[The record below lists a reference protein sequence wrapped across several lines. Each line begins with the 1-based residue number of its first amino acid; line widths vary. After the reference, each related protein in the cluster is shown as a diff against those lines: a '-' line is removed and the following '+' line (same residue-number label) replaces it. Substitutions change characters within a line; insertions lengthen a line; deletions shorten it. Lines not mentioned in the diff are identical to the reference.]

1 MNIIFAGTPDFA
13 AESLKSLIQNQHT
26 IIAVY
31 TQPDRPAGRGKK
43 IVKSAVK
50 EVAEAAGIPVFQ
62 PEKLSNDNA
71 KAQLRALKADLIIV
85 AAYGLILP
93 ADVLTIPKYGCINIH
108 ASLLPRWRGAAPIQR
123 AIQTGDEKTGITIMQ
138 MDVGLDTGVM
148 LLKLETPILANDT
161 GGTLHDRLSEL
172 GASAIER
179 YLAEPEQY
187 IEQARIQDDSL
198 ANYAH
203 KLNKQE
209 AEIDWNQSATNICR
223 TIRAFNPW
231 PVAFINL
238 GEQRIRIFEAIVDDG
253 NSTHTPGVVIEK
265 SREGITI
272 ACREQAITIKTLQLP
287 GGKLI
292 SAEAFFNG
300 GKKLLETGTQLSLL
314 SS

>member
-50 EVAEAAGIPVFQ
+50 QVAEAAGIPVFQ
-62 PEKLSNDNA
+62 PEKLSNDDA
-71 KAQLRALKADLIIV
+71 KAQLKTLKADLMIV

-93 ADVLTIPKYGCINIH
+93 KDVLTIPKHGCINIH

-123 AIQTGDEKTGITIMQ
+123 AIQAGDKKTGVTIMQ
-138 MDVGLDTGVM
+138 MDVGLDTGAM
-148 LLKLETPILANDT
+148 LLKLETPILESDT

-172 GASAIER
+172 GADAVEH
-179 YLAEPEQY
+179 YLAKPDQY
-187 IEQARIQDDSL
+187 NDQAKIQDNNL

-203 KLNKQE
+203 KLNKKE
-209 AEIDWNQSATNICR
+209 AEIDWCQSASDICR
-223 TIRAFNPW
+223 MIRAFNPW
-231 PVAFINL
+231 PVAFISL
-238 GEQRIRIFEAIVDDG
+238 GDQRIRIFDAVVEEVDPEHAHG
-253 NSTHTPGVVIEK
+253 FILEK

-272 ACREQAITIKTLQLP
+272 ACREQAIKIKALQLP
-287 GGKLI
+287 GGKRI

-300 GKKLLETGTQLSLL
+300 GKKLLEAGTQLSHL
-314 SS
+314 ST